1 MKTILSSR
9 MLQRLALSLLL
20 LWPLSLS
27 AQSNLYGD
35 VNGDVTVNITDVNA
49 VISIILDGKD
59 TTSAADVNGDG
70 SVNITDLNDI
80 IGVILS
86 GSYQQIYSTMLV
98 TTTDGTT
105 TEYLIDKNTRMRI
118 EKPNLVI
125 EAVGETLTWNLE
137 RLARL
142 SFGTKRI
149 PFNHVAMT
157 HNEVLPQ
164 TNQEASPDEDS
175 TSRYAML
182 YYGKDGLMNAFLN
195 IDVDS
200 ITYTNADLSG
210 RLHPN
215 VVVQQV
221 WTPDTLYSIPLNDLD
236 SIGFQ
241 APETKFKDDVF
252 HIQEPHLPYLLGVDE
267 LSIFFSNTIPGT
279 MLPQI
284 GQVVISDI
292 YEGLLVNGFAGRVE
306 QINNDNG
313 RIEIK
318 CSQVAI
324 TDIFS
329 KLFLIGKGV
338 SDQTGSDNAPRRSSS
353 DPWVSYEDQGIHS
366 IDLPDELKLEIFDG
380 IFGVTSKKPTLTVS
394 YFIYIDEMIYSFA
407 ADAYMNHSDLSF
419 TLAFKL
425 SDFLAVANTGSE
437 FLTNLILGKGD
448 QEEAEEKFYEHD
460 FDDIKLSIPF
470 HWGPVNFALEIAPIF
485 KLEGDVELDL
495 ITKTK
500 ATQHVG
506 FNKQGLTPAL
516 LANPVMSM
524 AIGDYRY
531 GYTQDPLAF
540 HQLKAKMDGSAS
552 MGILLQLKANVITE
566 KLLHAAVGAEY
577 DRKASTTLEFNL
589 YDEEN
594 QPSNFYDVIKDSK
607 VAVKDLLKIKGEIGV
622 SPLEILTLKGAY
634 PITIKEWGSYNIV
647 PHFTEPELPAYADG
661 SWTYPSLLTGCD
673 PLSLYSTVSKDVLF
687 KCHPGLRIEGADGVT
702 VKQYTSSEPYQY
714 EDAWKYIPLDLDI
727 SDLSPGNTYRCYP
740 TLSMLGLNPFKAAP
754 YHEFVVPEPM
764 TLETLSVTIN
774 PGGTRDVK
782 IIGGWGEY
790 TVFNLDPDKFTAEL
804 KKEGDTCFVH
814 VIGKSLGAST
824 VTVRDLR
831 TNVMKVFLVEVT
843 DNVLPEQISVDPSQI
858 DFGVVEYGTDTTKPL
873 TVTNTGNATVSITV
887 NSDPSFTDY
896 FEVSSNNETKT
907 LAPGASMNYTVTA
920 HGAKTGC
927 LAVTNLLVSSGG
939 GEPQLVALS
948 ARGVDSEPLLDASSV
963 SLNPGEQA
971 VVWARSGNCTMT
983 NSNESAVHVWQSGGG
998 SGSGREEPPYESC
1011 VTSSTSRFTVEA
1023 LSNGTATVVIK
1034 DEYSGQKGIL
1044 TITVGEGGTDNHE
1057 WVDLGLPSGTLW
1069 ATCNVGADNPEEYG
1083 DYFAWGETE
1092 PKETYDWSTYK
1103 WCNGSYRTLTKYCT
1117 ESSYGYNGF
1126 VDNKTELDP
1135 EDDAATVNWGPSWRM
1150 PTKEQRDELREMC
1163 TWTWTTQNGV
1173 NGRLVTGPNGNS
1185 LFLPAAGARFD
1196 SALYFAGSDG
1206 NYWSRTLN
1214 SGGPYCAY
1222 LLDFNSDG
1230 VYWNNNARSSGFA
1243 VRAVR
1248 VSQN

>member
-1 MKTILSSR
+1 MKKVLQSLILLFGAL
-9 MLQRLALSLLL
+9 MLPATAH
-20 LWPLSLS
+20 
-27 AQSNLYGD
+27 AQQTLYGD
-35 VNGDVTVNITDVNA
+35 VNGDLEINIADINTVID
-49 VISIILDGKD
+49 IILDG
-59 TTSAADVNGDG
+59 TTITPAADVNGDG
-70 SVNITDLNDI
+70 EINIADINAVIDI
-80 IGVILS
+80 ILN
-86 GSYQQIYSTMLV
+86 GSNEQIYSTMLV

-105 TEYLIDKNTRMRI
+105 TEYLIDNNTRMRI

-125 EAVGETLTWNLE
+125 ETVGKTLTWNLE

-142 SFGTKRI
+142 SFGTQRI
-149 PFNHVAMT
+149 PYSPAAMT
-157 HNEVLPQ
+157 HDDVIPQ
-164 TNQEASPDEDS
+164 TQPESSPDDDS
-175 TSRYAML
+175 TSRYAL
-182 YYGKDGLMNAFLN
+182 LHYGKGGLLNAILN

-200 ITYTNADLSG
+200 ITYTNADLIG

-221 WTPDTLYSIPLNDLD
+221 WTPDSLYSIPLIDID

-252 HIQEPHLPYLLGVDE
+252 HIQEPHLPYVLAVDE

-292 YEGLLVNGFAGRVE
+292 YEGPLVDGFAGRVE
-306 QINNDNG
+306 QINKENG
-313 RIEIK
+313 KIEIK

-324 TDIFS
+324 TDIFA

-338 SDQTGSDNAPRRSSS
+338 SNQTGSDNAPRRASA
-353 DPWVSYEDQGIHS
+353 DPWVSYENQGIHS
-366 IDLPDELKLEIFDG
+366 IDLPDKLKLEIFDG
-380 IFGVTSKKPTLTVS
+380 VFDVTSKEPTLTVS

-425 SDFLAVANTGSE
+425 SDFLEVAQSGSE
-437 FLTNLILGKGD
+437 FFTNLILGKGD

-470 HWGPVNFALEIAPIF
+470 HLGPVNFKLEIAPIF

-500 ATQHVG
+500 ATQHIG
-506 FNKQGLTPAL
+506 FNKQGLTPVL
-516 LANPVMSM
+516 LANPIMSM
-524 AIGDYRY
+524 AIGDYKY

-540 HQLKAKMDGSAS
+540 HQLKAKMEGSAS

-594 QPSNFYDVIKDSK
+594 QPSNFYDAIKDSK
-607 VAVKDLLKIKGEIGV
+607 VEVKDLLKIKGEIGV
-622 SPLEILTLKGAY
+622 SPLEILTLKGSY
-634 PITIKEWGSYNIV
+634 PITIKEWGTYNIV
-647 PHFTEPELPAYADG
+647 PHFTKPELPAYADG

-673 PLSLYSTVSKDVLF
+673 PLSLYSTVSKDVLL
-687 KCHPGLRIEGADGVT
+687 KCYPGLSIVGTDGVT

-714 EDAWKYIPLDLDI
+714 EDAWKYIPLELDI

-740 TLSMLGLNPFKAAP
+740 TFSMLDLNPFKAAP

-764 TLETLSVTIN
+764 TLETQSITIR

-790 TVFNLDPDKFTAEL
+790 NVFNLDPDKFTAEL
-804 KKEGDTCFVH
+804 KKDGDNCFVH

-831 TNVMKVFLVEVT
+831 ANVIKVFLVEVT
-843 DNVLPEQISVDPSQI
+843 DNDLLEQISVEPSQI
-858 DFGVVEYGTDTTKPL
+858 DFGVVEYGTDKTSSL
-873 TVTNTGNATVSITV
+873 TVTNAGNSTVTITV

-896 FEVSSNNETKT
+896 FEVSSDNETKT
-907 LAPGASMNYTVTA
+907 LAPGASMNYSVTA
-920 HGAKTGC
+920 HGSQTGC
-927 LAVTNLLVSSGG
+927 LAVTNLLVSSAG
-939 GEPQLVALS
+939 GEQQLVALS
-948 ARGVDSEPLLDASSV
+948 ARGMDNEPLLDASSV
-963 SLNPGEQA
+963 SLNPGEQT
-971 VVWARSGNCTMT
+971 VVMARSGNCTVT
-983 NSNESAVHVWQSGGG
+983 NSNESAVHVRQSGGG
-998 SGSGREEPPYESC
+998 SGGGGREEPPYASSA
-1011 VTSSTSRFTVEA
+1011 TSSTSRFTVEA
-1023 LSNGTATVVIK
+1023 LSNGTATVVIT

-1069 ATCNVGADNPEEYG
+1069 ATCNVGANAPEEYG
-1083 DYFAWGETE
+1083 DYFAWGETA
-1092 PKETYDWSTYK
+1092 PKDYYDWSTYK
-1103 WCNGSYRTLTKYCT
+1103 WCNGSYTTMTKYCT
-1117 ESSYGYNGF
+1117 NSSYGYNGF
-1126 VDNKTELDP
+1126 TDGKTELDP
-1135 EDDAATVNWGPSWRM
+1135 EDDAAHVNWGPSWRM
-1150 PTKEQRDELREMC
+1150 PTTEQQRELYEKC
-1163 TWTWTTQNGV
+1163 SSTWTTLNGV
-1173 NGRLVTGPNGNS
+1173 NGRLFTGPNGNT
-1185 LFLPAAGARFD
+1185 LFLPAAGYRLD
-1196 SALYFAGSDG
+1196 ESLSGEGSYG
-1206 NYWSRTLN
+1206 YYWSRTLDPDYSSSSYYLYFN
-1214 SGGPYCAY
+1214 PGGVHWYNY
-1222 LLDFNSDG
+1222 RR
-1230 VYWNNNARSSGFA
+1230 YSGFA